1 MYRDLKGRHKITL
14 SCKTHCQKD
23 LTLAEQRPLKGEFCS
38 GVWIC
43 QRDPVALSK
52 YARKGRLQL
61 VRKKTKVLASHGKI
75 NFKIC
80 F

>member
-1 MYRDLKGRHKITL
+1 MYRDLKGEHKITL

-23 LTLAEQRPLKGEFCS
+23 STLAEQRPLKVDFCS
-38 GVWIC
+38 SVWDMLK
-43 QRDPVALSK
+43 RPSSLSK
-52 YARKGRLQL
+52 YAKKARLQL
-61 VRKKTKVLASHGKI
+61 VRKKTKVLDSHGKI

>member
-1 MYRDLKGRHKITL
+1 M
-14 SCKTHCQKD
+14 
-23 LTLAEQRPLKGEFCS
+23 TLAKQKPFKGDFCS
-38 GVWIC
+38 SIWDVLK
-43 QRDPVALSK
+43 RPSSLSK
-52 YARKGRLQL
+52 YAKKGRLQL